1 MPGNK
6 HTSYSKCFKGGSGKN
21 PLPEHLKFAKE
32 NKKLAYV
39 DYTKFSKKS

>member
-1 MPGNK
+1 MPENK

-21 PLPEHLKFAKE
+21 PLPGHLKFAKE
-32 NKKLAYV
+32 NKKLTYI

>member
-1 MPGNK
+1 MPENK

-21 PLPEHLKFAKE
+21 PLPEHLK
-32 NKKLAYV
+32 LAYV